1 MAAPVIIKIMLNRS
15 NNRYDRINLNKNVK
29 EGVLITNNIHII
41 NNTKNSDEENLVK
54 IITKKIEN
62 LINKDSG
69 IYDLSKK
76 FTQ

>member
-1 MAAPVIIKIMLNRS
+1 MLNRS